1 MNSSSFVCLKTKVV
15 RQDGEGRRD
24 TPSSTTALQLLE
36 QKVRHTRQEGAENA
50 CCATTYSCT
59 FLSLHQR
66 GPTAAVP
73 PTAVPQ
79 VAPVGRRSQE
89 HVQGEWAQ
97 RLQYQQEQRSRPP
110 PATGGDLEVKQLLP
124 AIIPSGGRRGASG
137 LATGGGTS
145 PTTSASTPQTPPRQ
159 LSPLKKRNNN
169 ADDDGGKER
178 SGRVESAPPLSE
190 GEQEAAELL
199 QQVREWRAFQ
209 RNHPRRLRE
218 ENGGLLG
225 GGNERG
231 SLQVD
236 AKEET
241 KRVQP
246 SANDNHDSTTFAG
259 EPTTHDVP
267 VAAVP
272 STPSAAANV
281 SSTTTTSSSS
291 ISPSNPSHALSS
303 PAAGSSPSSRRPKRV
318 PTVVLETH
326 VIRELYAR
334 REAESKAA
342 ARLDAAR
349 PTKMA
354 SLSTSSNN
362 NNNDGSSGDVAS
374 LVTVDDAGGAVGFD
388 GSADA
393 EERRR
398 RPHHRR
404 VRRFSDLGL
413 RGLTLV
419 GLPLEVLGDDVGGDD
434 EGKGDGT
441 TQLFHGMIK
450 EYDPVLNRHRVRYD
464 DGVEEWHDL
473 QLLAYSTPL
482 RNIPSPARRNVR
494 RRGFGEGRDERGEG
508 AAEAKRVVLT
518 PLVRLGDKVRVLWD
532 DVDGGQRWCEGFV
545 ERMREEGVD
554 AGGGGDEGVRGE
566 GSGGEVGSDERDD
579 GEEREEREER
589 GGVEE
594 EVLRSGDRETPTL
607 VVSVLVGY
615 TDGDRRWHAFPG
627 DFVYEKIDDDIAYK

>member
-1 MNSSSFVCLKTKVV
+1 M
-15 RQDGEGRRD
+15 
-24 TPSSTTALQLLE
+24 
-36 QKVRHTRQEGAENA
+36 
-50 CCATTYSCT
+50 
-59 FLSLHQR
+59 
-66 GPTAAVP
+66 
-73 PTAVPQ
+73 PQ

-89 HVQGEWAQ
+89 HVQREWTQ
-97 RLQYQQEQRSRPP
+97 RRQFHQEPRSRPP

-137 LATGGGTS
+137 PATGDGTS
-145 PTTSASTPQTPPRQ
+145 PTTNTSNPQQTLPRQ

-169 ADDDGGKER
+169 DDDDDGKER
-178 SGRVESAPPLSE
+178 SGVPSGTSAGRVDSAPPLSE

-218 ENGGLLG
+218 QDGGLLDG
-225 GGNERG
+225 GGNERS

-236 AKEET
+236 AKEGTEL
-241 KRVQP
+241 VQP
-246 SANDNHDSTTFAG
+246 SANDDHDSTTIAG

-267 VAAVP
+267 VVAAVP
-272 STPSAAANV
+272 STSTAATNV
-281 SSTTTTSSSS
+281 SPTTTTSSSSVSSSSS
-291 ISPSNPSHALSS
+291 ISPSNPSS
-303 PAAGSSPSSRRPKRV
+303 PAAGSSPSSRRPNRV

-334 REAESKAA
+334 REAEKKAA
-342 ARLDAAR
+342 ARLDATR
-349 PTKMA
+349 PAKMV
-354 SLSTSSNN
+354 SLSISSNNNNNNN

-374 LVTVDDAGGAVGFD
+374 LVTADDAVGAVGFD

-419 GLPLEVLGDDVGGDD
+419 GLPLEVLGDDVGGD
-434 EGKGDGT
+434 EGKGDGA

-508 AAEAKRVVLT
+508 AAEAKHVVLP

-545 ERMREEGVD
+545 ERMREERVD

-566 GSGGEVGSDERDD
+566 GSGGEVGSNKGDD
-579 GEEREEREER
+579 GEEREER

-594 EVLRSGDRETPTL
+594 TVQSGDRETPTL

-627 DFVYEKIDDDIAYK
+627 DFVYEKIDDDVTYK